1 MKKPNYTLIYLIEIE
16 KALVSEDKELLRNK
30 IENLD
35 SLIKTNDIEVNK
47 DTKERFIKL
56 LPYIIDSIRGDL
68 EYEIKISELNNIFR
82 D

>member
-16 KALVSEDKELLRNK
+16 KALVSEDKELLKNK

-35 SLIKTNDIEVNK
+35 SLIKTNEIEVSK
-47 DTKERFIKL
+47 DTKERFTKL
-56 LPYIIDSIRGDL
+56 LPSIVDSVRGDL

-82 D
+82 E

>member
-16 KALVSEDKELLRNK
+16 KALVSEDEELLKSK
-30 IENLD
+30 IENLN

-56 LPYIIDSIRGDL
+56 LPYIVDSIRCDL